1 MKEKDGREGMRKTT
15 QECQEY
21 WIKDRMKE
29 TSDVKS
35 DPIMEGGKRGKER
48 EIRGWEISSGGMMGR
63 MRRKKRQ
70 GSKNLIRHVAC
81 IRFANR
87 KQVEQKWGDTHVRHA
102 DTWKWQVNIA
112 HSAHLHANTF
122 ISLLII
128 IRPRS
133 FPLAPA
139 PSSTILS
146 LHLHEWGLGLLWN
159 KAYDMWPSMGLVLRG
174 RSVHMYVLLLFQIW
188 KIYSSVVII
197 KAARL
202 CGSVS

>member
-1 MKEKDGREGMRKTT
+1 M
-15 QECQEY
+15 
-21 WIKDRMKE
+21 
-29 TSDVKS
+29 SDVKS
-35 DPIMEGGKRGKER
+35 NPIMEGGKRGKER
-48 EIRGWEISSGGMMGR
+48 EIRGWEISSGGMMGS

-87 KQVEQKWGDTHVRHA
+87 KQVEQKWGDIRATCRHVKV
-102 DTWKWQVNIA
+102 TKWTSHI
-112 HSAHLHANTF
+112 LHTNTF

-146 LHLHEWGLGLLWN
+146 LHLYERGLGLLWN

-188 KIYSSVVII
+188 KIYSSGVII

-202 CGSVS
+202 SGTVS